1 MRATFGSLLALAA
14 CAFTLPAGAAE
25 SGGPETGTISFCANL
40 SPDEE
45 SAPTYSKAVGRA
57 DFVLQRSDL
66 KFTWKIT
73 YKDLSGP
80 ATAASIY
87 GPQRPGS
94 NASKV
99 FDLAPATKLK
109 APIEGSIMLNDG
121 QLEYLLTTRMYVNI
135 LTQKYPEGEL
145 RASVVRI
152 PPGEQCPAPYP
163 PAKSDKAAQ

>member
-1 MRATFGSLLALAA
+1 MRITFGSLLVLAGCAFAGPVLAA
-14 CAFTLPAGAAE
+14 EEAA
-25 SGGPETGTISFCANL
+25 PETGTISFCANL

-45 SAPTYSKAVGRA
+45 SAPTYSKAVGRV
-57 DFVLQRSDL
+57 DFVLQRADL
-66 KFTWKIT
+66 KFSWKVT

-80 ATAASIY
+80 ATSASIY

-99 FDLAPATKLK
+99 FDIAPATKLK
-109 APIEGSIMLNDG
+109 SPIEGSIVLNDG

-145 RASVVRI
+145 RGQVVRI

-163 PAKSDKAAQ
+163 PAKSDKAH